1 MARPPIDFLTFR
13 LDVLSGQAKQ
23 IASEV
28 YEQACGVSLR
38 ELRILRQAYHQPGIT
53 QSEVAAGAYLEK
65 TLVSKLVTAL
75 ARRGLLVRRIGEE
88 DARWVQLFL
97 TDKGTEVVREC
108 NKLGRKL
115 ERSMLSVLSAQQA
128 AVLEECVAAMT
139 AKVELDAKAMKA
151 RLR

>member
-53 QSEVAAGAYLEK
+53 QGEAANGAYLEK
-65 TLVSKLVTAL
+65 TLVSKLVTSL
-75 ARRGLLVRRIGEE
+75 ARRGLLVRQIGEE
-88 DARWVQLFL
+88 DARWVRLFL
-97 TDKGTEVVREC
+97 TESGRDIVKQC
-108 NKLGRKL
+108 NKLGRRMEK
-115 ERSMLSVLSAQQA
+115 SMLSVLEPAEVEVLEDWLARLTARVESDASSAQERFA
-128 AVLEECVAAMT
+128 
-139 AKVELDAKAMKA
+139 
-151 RLR
+151 

>member
-1 MARPPIDFLTFR
+1 MPREAIDFLTFR

-23 IASEV
+23 MASDV

-38 ELRILRQAYHQPGIT
+38 ELRILRQANHRPGIT

-65 TLVSKLVTAL
+65 TLVSKLVTSL

-97 TDKGTEVVREC
+97 TDKGTQIVREC
-108 NKLGRKL
+108 NKLGRRM
-115 ERSMLSVLSAQQA
+115 ERSLLSVLSDKQA
-128 AVLEECVAAMT
+128 EVLEECVAALT
-139 AKVELDAKAMKA
+139 TKVQIDARAAKA
-151 RLR
+151 RQR